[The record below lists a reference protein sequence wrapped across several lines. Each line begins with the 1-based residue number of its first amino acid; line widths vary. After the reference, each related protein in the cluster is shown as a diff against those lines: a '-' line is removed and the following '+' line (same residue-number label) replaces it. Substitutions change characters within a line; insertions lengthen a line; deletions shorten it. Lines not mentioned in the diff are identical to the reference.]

1 MDPFISADG
10 EAPLNI
16 LIIQLF
22 HLSESIQTTRS
33 DVKRMRMENPLPT
46 LLHSIQ
52 TKTASHV
59 RSYHLQVLLFF
70 LDRHW
75 DIIHDSLKVNI
86 IDVLVQFIAF
96 DEVSVQSWV
105 FLNLVAIANSEG
117 RKSPDHSKASLSKL
131 NSDKWDTIWTHTVR
145 RVNVPG
151 VCRAAC
157 HAGYN
162 LLMTYQKHTKPT
174 QSLVSN
180 HRVLLEI
187 EALLK
192 DMDVQGPSYPFDSVC
207 SFLVQCLTIAAQD
220 VRLYRMHLEDKV
232 LSWFVDNWKIVG
244 NRTKMVPYTMV
255 DILRLLEALCGLS
268 RHSTIRGH
276 VLLPRTDIVNHIVQ
290 EVKVKVVRDFV
301 LDAKLPPFTQTLANQ
316 SHSQNQQTGEKK
328 DTPQF
333 IPPRGRERKISA
345 FFLRSLESLSAEW
358 EILKEQN
365 PTAEMARRSLDFA
378 MTAIVFESLLAF
390 NGTSVN
396 RQVLQNAGKIFSM
409 ITPLLLKQIWILPEK
424 VLVSQSFAQLVLDAG
439 HFQDDFFQEAL
450 ILPGIYSGIQ
460 ERLLHRLTRDHTADS
475 QAEDGHLTFL
485 RQIWQNQ
492 DVSFFLLC
500 RVSLSLMVKPGAGNS
515 RSRHYV
521 SKIIA
526 STTPD
531 GVHPNSRDIY
541 GPRRQG
547 RFRPYSNNRPREQ
560 SRRHGQHYW
569 R

>member
-1 MDPFISADG
+1 MDPFISAGG
-10 EAPLNI
+10 EALLNI

-22 HLSESIQTTRS
+22 HLSESIQSTRS

-52 TKTASHV
+52 TKSASHV

-75 DIIHDSLKVNI
+75 DIVHDSLKINI
-86 IDVLVQFIAF
+86 VDVLVQFIAF

-105 FLNLVAIANSEG
+105 FLNLAAIANSEG
-117 RKSPDHSKASLSKL
+117 RKSPDKAHLSKL

-244 NRTKMVPYTMV
+244 NRTKMLPYTMV

-276 VLLPRTDIVNHIVQ
+276 VLLPHTDIVNHIVQ
-290 EVKVKVVRDFV
+290 EVKVKVIRDFV
-301 LDAKLPPFTQTLANQ
+301 LDAKLPPFTQTPANQ
-316 SHSQNQQTGEKK
+316 SRSQNQQASERK

-333 IPPRGRERKISA
+333 VPPRGRERKISA
-345 FFLRSLESLSAEW
+345 FFLRSLEGLSAEW
-358 EILKEQN
+358 EVLKEQN

-378 MTAIVFESLLAF
+378 MTAIVFESLLVF

-409 ITPLLLKQIWILPEK
+409 ITPLLLKQTWILPEK
-424 VLVSQSFAQLVLDAG
+424 VLVSQSFAQLVLNAG
-439 HFQDDFFQEAL
+439 NVQDDVFQEAL
-450 ILPGIYSGIQ
+450 ILPGAYSGIQ
-460 ERLLHRLTRDHTADS
+460 ERLLHRLTRDHTAGS
-475 QAEDGHLTFL
+475 QAEDDHLTFL

-492 DVSFFLLC
+492 DVSFSLFC
-500 RVSLSLMVKPGAGNS
+500 RVFLSLIVRSGAGNP
-515 RSRHYV
+515 RSCHYV

-531 GVHPNSRDIY
+531 GVHPNSRDSY
-541 GPRRQG
+541 GRRRQG
-547 RFRPYSNNRPREQ
+547 WLRPYSNDCPPEQ
-560 SRRHGQHYW
+560 SRRHGQYFW